1 MRSDLRAS
9 WTPTD
14 LQASAPSL
22 RSEALL
28 LWPQEG
34 DQDRTPAPGSG
45 LGRPRLANRQGCS
58 TGHLGLLRVTLHFVR
73 PKKHFKKGKLRADA
87 PKYVLKTP
95 DVDNLAKF
103 VLDAVQKRVLIDDK
117 IVTTLAVHKR
127 WCENKDSQRTVVE
140 LRVLSQ

>member
-14 LQASAPSL
+14 LQASASPL
-22 RSEALL
+22 RAEALL
-28 LWPQEG
+28 LWTQEG
-34 DQDRTPAPGSG
+34 DQDRTPAPGSD

-58 TGHLGLLRVTLHFVR
+58 AGHLDLLREPLHFAR
-73 PKKHFKKGKLRADA
+73 PKKHFKKGKLRVDA

-103 VLDAVQKRVLIDDK
+103 VLDAVQKRVLTDDK
-117 IVTTLAVHKR
+117 IVTTLVVHKR

-140 LRVLSQ
+140 LRMLSQ